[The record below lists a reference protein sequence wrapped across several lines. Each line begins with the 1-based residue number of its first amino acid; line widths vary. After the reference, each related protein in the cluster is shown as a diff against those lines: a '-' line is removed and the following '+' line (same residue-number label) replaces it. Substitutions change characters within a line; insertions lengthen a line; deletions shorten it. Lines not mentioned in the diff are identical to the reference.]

1 MGRVLKL
8 RVVRAEETSPQA
20 SPPVR
25 APARALVR
33 APELAELRAFCTAVD
48 LGSIG
53 RAARLFQVSQPALS
67 KRLQGLEAVAG
78 TTLLQR
84 STRGVT
90 PTAAGARL
98 YSTARRLL
106 AEADSVE
113 ELMRGF
119 STHTAP
125 VRVVASPTIA
135 DWWLPAALVS
145 LEGRHERHLS
155 VEVITANSN
164 VVRDMVRTGRCDIG
178 LAAVDP
184 DETPTPLTE
193 TVVWSDEVVVGVPR
207 THRWAVGGDIDRE
220 DFAATPI
227 IRRDPGANST
237 RIVESVL
244 GSAGLAPVPPL
255 AEIGSNVAAR
265 ATAMAENAPVL
276 LPFAELED
284 EGGTG
289 GLIVKR
295 VAGLSFAREFALILG
310 VSLQDLAAPARTLA
324 QHLLSWQRR

>member
-8 RVVRAEETSPQA
+8 RVVRAEETSPRA
-20 SPPVR
+20 STPVR
-25 APARALVR
+25 AAARVLVR

-48 LGSIG
+48 LGSIS
-53 RAARLFQVSQPALS
+53 RAARLLQVSQPALS

-90 PTAAGARL
+90 ATAAGARL

-119 STHTAP
+119 SIHTAP

-135 DWWLPAALVS
+135 DWWLPAALVA

-184 DETPTPLTE
+184 NETATTLTE

-207 THRWAVGGDIDRE
+207 THRWAVGGDIDCE

-237 RIVESVL
+237 RVVESVL
-244 GSAGLAPVPPL
+244 GSAGLASVPPL
-255 AEIGSNVAAR
+255 AEIGNNVAAR
-265 ATAMAENAPVL
+265 ATALAANAPVL

-284 EGGTG
+284 EGSNGR
-289 GLIVKR
+289 LIVKR
-295 VAGLSFAREFALILG
+295 VAGLSFVREFVLVLG

-324 QHLLSWQRR
+324 QHLLAWQRR